1 MSFNIQETY
10 GAIPCTVKYTVLD
23 ASLNTII
30 TRTIVNPPSPPTPPF
45 PTCFTPDPVF
55 VEIEACGTKF
65 RVPIDT
71 NGCCHDVLLYCNCF
85 STPGWYAF
93 SACLVE
99 TPDGPCD
106 YQLNIQI

>member
-45 PTCFTPDPVF
+45 PTCFTTDPVF

-65 RVPIDT
+65 RVPLNT
-71 NGCCHDVLLYCNCF
+71 NGCCQDVLLYCNCF

>member
-10 GAIPCTVKYTVLD
+10 WAIPCTVKYTVLD

-30 TRTIVNPPSPPTPPF
+30 TRTIVNPPSPPTPPL
-45 PTCFTPDPVF
+45 PTCFTTDPVF
-55 VEIEACGTKF
+55 VEIEACGNKF
-65 RVPIDT
+65 RVPLNT
-71 NGCCHDVLLYCNCF
+71 NGCCQDVLLYCNCF

>member
-1 MSFNIQETY
+1 MPFNIQETY

-30 TRTIVNPPSPPTPPF
+30 SRTIVNPPGPGPQG
-45 PTCFTPDPVF
+45 CF
-55 VEIEACGTKF
+55 
-65 RVPIDT
+65 
-71 NGCCHDVLLYCNCF
+71 
-85 STPGWYAF
+85 
-93 SACLVE
+93 

>member
-1 MSFNIQETY
+1 MSFSIQETY

-30 TRTIVNPPSPPTPPF
+30 SRTIVNPPGPGPQG
-45 PTCFTPDPVF
+45 CFTPDPVF

-71 NGCCHDVLLYCNCF
+71 SGCCHDVLLYCNCF

>member
-1 MSFNIQETY
+1 V
-10 GAIPCTVKYTVLD
+10 P
-23 ASLNTII
+23 LN
-30 TRTIVNPPSPPTPPF
+30 
-45 PTCFTPDPVF
+45 
-55 VEIEACGTKF
+55 
-65 RVPIDT
+65 T
-71 NGCCHDVLLYCNCF
+71 NGCCQDVLLYCNCF